1 MNPTLARLPTSS
13 AQYGI
18 WMGQQMVPDSP
29 SYLTAEAIELRGSL
43 DIEALRASITAI
55 LDHCQTLHMRF
66 EMNTEG
72 LWQWPQTAA
81 TVLETH
87 DFRDQADPEAA
98 AWAWARQSLSTV
110 CRPTEDA
117 LYRTALLQLADARHL
132 WYFQVHHIALD
143 GYGYGMV
150 CQAVAARYSA
160 IVSGQPA
167 PTLPDWSL
175 DKVLEAERTYK
186 TNGKFERDKAF
197 WTRHLQ
203 HAPASAVVAPAQ
215 DFSDEV
221 LRHGKRLSREEVAVL
236 EQAAKQCGQD
246 WGNWML
252 AAIGLWLARQSG
264 QQNLTFGL
272 PVMNRLGT
280 PAISIPCMAMNIVPM
295 SVYID
300 PGQDMQTISQQLAD
314 SLRTIRPHLYYRY
327 GWIRGD
333 LGLLEIQKHLFNQA
347 VNIMPFDRHAPF
359 TGLESTIHP
368 ISAGPVKDL
377 NISVFALNG
386 EWQLLLEANPNA
398 YSSERLA
405 TLHQDL
411 SHWLNQLA
419 VQPPQAALTP
429 FLQDLPP
436 LSLLRGAPLSE
447 PPQSVLHHL
456 YKTTFKSPT
465 HIALEWQDATN
476 GPQTLTYQALLHQVI
491 QMAERLQANGLQ
503 PQQRVVILLP
513 RSPEAI
519 IAILATLWAGGCYVP
534 LDPLGPSARLEMV
547 LSAAGPQQVI
557 TRQAWAHA
565 VGTLRT
571 LCLDELDEQDL
582 QQTGLSAIFTNHALA
597 RPVPV
602 NPEDPAYLLYTSGS
616 TGKPNGVLMSH
627 GALAHFV
634 TSTGQLYQIDARDR
648 VLQFAPLHFDASI
661 EEIFLSLCH
670 SATLVLR
677 TDEVL
682 DSISTFTGFLQ
693 QARISVLDLPTA
705 YWHELAFAMTPAL
718 AADLSTVR
726 LTIIGGEAALA
737 ERARR
742 WQSLLP
748 ASVLLNSYGPTEA
761 SVIATTAILSG
772 PGAVWNGSDSVPI
785 GLPRPGVQAM
795 IVDERLYPVAVGL
808 PGELLLCGAALA
820 LQYDQNDAL
829 TEQRFVV
836 PRVHASAGE
845 DFSLRA
851 YRTGDLVQLAQG
863 QLHFLGRLDH
873 EVKISGLRIDPAEV
887 ENALLANP
895 AVQEVAVVALPRKPT
910 GVALA
915 AFIVCADQRAQSKPP
930 DNHRQA
936 ELRQQLATVLPEA
949 ALPDH
954 WYFLT
959 TLPRNLNGKIDRK
972 QLATLVATKPAATLP
987 DASLMEQKIMQVWLE
1002 VLGVMP
1008 EDIHSN
1014 FFDLGGKSLQAIQV
1028 STKLGQLLQREIALS
1043 ALFTHATVQALAK
1056 ALSAPVAHRAPSDNT
1071 SQAFAPMLTIQQ
1083 GAHPA
1088 LFCLHPAEGLAWCYL
1103 GLARH
1108 LPGVAIY
1115 GLQATTD
1122 TGLPETFEAM
1132 VDDYVASIRAQQ
1144 AHGPYRFMGWSL
1156 GGALAQA
1163 IATRM
1168 HQLGEQVELVAL
1180 MDSYPAPAFTGWR
1193 EPTLHD
1199 ALITLLSVTGEV
1211 EAETPEA
1218 IYQRLLRPGS
1228 PLASI
1233 GREALERLGAT
1244 ALHGM
1249 QLFRTSQTPRYNG
1262 DLLLFQASQREAHAP
1277 QPSSWLPYLEGRLDC
1292 VVVNCNHFGMSDP
1305 APMAAIGQVL
1315 AERLLK
1321 NQSVEHVPQPEMSLA

>member
-29 SYLTAEAIELRGSL
+29 SYLTAEAIELRGPL
-43 DIEALRASITAI
+43 DIDALRSSVTAI
-55 LDHCQTLHMRF
+55 LDHCQTLHMHF
-66 EMNTEG
+66 EMNNEG
-72 LWQWPQTAA
+72 LWQWPQPAA

-87 DFRDQADPEAA
+87 DFRHQADPEAA
-98 AWAWARQSLSTV
+98 AFAWAKQSLSTV

-117 LYRTALLQLADARHL
+117 LYRTALLQLADDRHL

-150 CQAVAARYSA
+150 CQAVAAHYSA
-160 IVSGQPA
+160 IVSGQPL
-167 PTLPDWSL
+167 PILPDWSL
-175 DKVLEAERTYK
+175 DKVLETERSYK
-186 TNGKFERDKAF
+186 ANGKFERDKAF
-197 WTRHLQ
+197 WSNHLQ

-221 LRHGKRLSREEVAVL
+221 LRHGKRLGKEEVAVL
-236 EQAAKQCGQD
+236 EHAARQCGQD
-246 WGNWML
+246 WGSWML

-280 PAISIPCMAMNIVPM
+280 PALSIPCMAMNIVPM

-300 PGQDMQTISQQLAD
+300 PEQDMQTISRQLAE

-359 TGLESTIHP
+359 TGLKSTIHP

-377 NISVFALNG
+377 NISIFALNG

-398 YSSERLA
+398 YTSERLA
-405 TLHQDL
+405 ILHEDL
-411 SHWLNQLA
+411 TQWLNQLA
-419 VQPPQAALTP
+419 AHSPQAALAP
-429 FLQDLPP
+429 LLQDLPP
-436 LSLLRGAPLSE
+436 LSLLRGAELLE
-447 PPQSVLHHL
+447 PAQSVLHRL

-465 HIALEWQDATN
+465 HIALEWQDETN
-476 GPQTLTYQALLHQVI
+476 GHQTLTYQALLHQVI
-491 QMAERLQANGLQ
+491 QRAERLQANGLQ

-534 LDPLGPSARLEMV
+534 LDPLGPAARLEMV
-547 LSAAGPQQVI
+547 LSAAAPQQVI
-557 TRQAWAHA
+557 TRQEWAHTT
-565 VGTLRT
+565 GILPTFFI
-571 LCLDELDEQDL
+571 DQQDL
-582 QQTGLSAIFTNHALA
+582 QQTGLSAIFTTHALA

-634 TSTGQLYQIDARDR
+634 TSAGQLYQVDAQDR

-670 SATLVLR
+670 GATLILR

-682 DSISTFTGFLQ
+682 DSISTFTGFLHH
-693 QARISVLDLPTA
+693 ARISVLDLPTA
-705 YWHELAFAMTPAL
+705 YWHELAFALTPAL
-718 AADLSTVR
+718 AADLSSVR

-772 PGAVWNGSDSVPI
+772 AGTVWDGSDSVPI

-795 IVDERLYPVAVGL
+795 IVDERLYPVAVGQ
-808 PGELLLCGAALA
+808 PGELLLCGEALA

-829 TEQRFVV
+829 TAQRFVV

-845 DFSLRA
+845 DFSTRA

-863 QLHFLGRLDH
+863 QLQFLGRLDN

-895 AVQEVAVVALPRKPT
+895 AVQEVAVITLPRKPT

-915 AFIVCADQRAQSKPP
+915 AFIVCANQPSQMSTH
-930 DNHRQA
+930 DNNQQA
-936 ELRQQLATVLPEA
+936 ELRQQLATILPEA

-954 WYFLT
+954 WHFLPS
-959 TLPRNLNGKIDRK
+959 LPRNLNGKIDRK
-972 QLATLVATKPAATLP
+972 QLATLVETKPAATLP
-987 DASLMEQKIMQVWLE
+987 DASPMEQKIMQVWVE

-1008 EDIHSN
+1008 EDVHSN

-1028 STKLGQLLQREIALS
+1028 SSKLGQLLQREIALS

-1056 ALSAPVAHRAPSDNT
+1056 ALTAPVAHRVPSDNA

-1088 LFCLHPAEGLAWCYL
+1088 LFCLHPAEGLSWCYL

-1115 GLQATTD
+1115 GLQATADTD
-1122 TGLPETFEAM
+1122 LPETFEAM
-1132 VDDYVASIRAQQ
+1132 VDDYVARIRAQQ
-1144 AHGPYRFMGWSL
+1144 AHGPYRLLGWSL

-1163 IATRM
+1163 IATRLN
-1168 HQLGEQVELVAL
+1168 QAGEPVELVAL
-1180 MDSYPAPAFTGWR
+1180 MDSYPAPAFAAWR

-1211 EAETPEA
+1211 EADTPEA

-1249 QLFRTSQTPRYNG
+1249 QLFRTSQTPRYAG
-1262 DLLLFQASQREAHAP
+1262 DLLLFQAAQREAHAP
-1277 QPSSWLPYLEGRLDC
+1277 LPSSWLPYVQGRLDC
-1292 VVVNCNHFGMSDP
+1292 IVLNCNHFGMSDP
-1305 APMAAIGQVL
+1305 APMAAIGQAL
-1315 AERLLK
+1315 AERLLNK
-1321 NQSVEHVPQPEMSLA
+1321 QSPEQVPQPEMSFA